1 MPRQTIDLSYKVDWL
16 SILDE
21 NGQLDKK
28 LEPQITEE
36 VLLKL
41 YRGMLLGRRFDDRL
55 LSLQRQ
61 GPIGT
66 FAPTTGQEASQL
78 GAAAVLQ
85 PLDWFLPVFRGPV
98 AEIWRGTSMEGIIL
112 YYGG

>member
-1 MPRQTIDLSYKVDWL
+1 
-16 SILDE
+16 
-21 NGQLDKK
+21 
-28 LEPQITEE
+28 
-36 VLLKL
+36 
-41 YRGMLLGRRFDDRL
+41 MLLGRRFDDRL

>member
-1 MPRQTIDLSYKVDWL
+1 VDWL

-21 NGQLDKK
+21 KGQLDKK
-28 LEPQITEE
+28 LEPQIREE

-41 YRGMLLGRRFDDRL
+41 YRGMLLGCRFDDRL

-61 GPIGT
+61 GCIET
-66 FAPTTGQEASQL
+66 FAPTTGLEASQL

-85 PLDWFLPVFRGPV
+85 PLDWFVPAFRETV
-98 AEIWRGTSMEGIIL
+98 AEIWRGRTMEGIIL